1 MPSPRPRL
9 MTHLFHLPAAGR
21 RLMKLILFSVAGC
34 LATTA
39 LAAKAP
45 LPATSDTHW
54 VTTWTASPQPL
65 WAGDF
70 PLPTN
75 VPFNFWNQ
83 TLRQTA
89 RISVG
94 GRSVRIQ
101 LSNDYGATPLVIG
114 AAHLALAGDGA
125 DLVNGTDRAITFS
138 GRRSITIPP
147 GAPALSDPIDL
158 DVAALQRLSVSLY
171 LPQPTAPS
179 TFHWNGRQDAYVVAG
194 DQTANASIK
203 PDATSTSRVFLSAIL
218 VDAPS
223 TTRTVVAIGDS
234 ITDGAGATMDHDTR
248 WPDFLASRLV
258 DKHVAVLNAGI
269 SGARLLQDKMGT
281 NALAR
286 LDRDV
291 LSQPGIASV
300 IVLIGINDIS
310 WNHMAF
316 APADGAADAEQLIAG
331 YRQLIART
339 HARNVR
345 IIGATLTPFEGA
357 LKDTLL
363 LGYYSVDKERVRQ
376 AVNHWIRHGGEF
388 DAVVDFDALLR
399 DPAQPTRLLPAYDS
413 GDHLHPGDAGNKAMA
428 EAVDI
433 PALFHPQ

>member
-1 MPSPRPRL
+1 MHSHTRRFTTHRFFTPNASRRLVRL
-9 MTHLFHLPAAGR
+9 M
-21 RLMKLILFSVAGC
+21 LFSIAGC

-39 LAAKAP
+39 AAAS
-45 LPATSDTHW
+45 LPTTRDAHW
-54 VTTWTASPQPL
+54 ITTWTASPQPL

-75 VPFNFWNQ
+75 VPFNVWNQ

-94 GRSVRIQ
+94 GRRVRIQ
-101 LSNDYGATPLVIG
+101 LSNAYGTTQLVIG

-125 DLVNGTDRAITFS
+125 DIVNGTDRPMTFS
-138 GRRSITIPP
+138 GRRSVTIPP

-158 DVAALQRLSVSLY
+158 GVAALQRVSVSLY
-171 LPQPTAPS
+171 LPLPTAPS
-179 TFHWNGRQDAYVVAG
+179 TFHWDGREAAYLVTG
-194 DQTANASIK
+194 DQTANASIRQES
-203 PDATSTSRVFLSAIL
+203 TLTSRVFLSAIL

-223 TTRTVVAIGDS
+223 ATRTVVALGDS
-234 ITDGAGATMDHDTR
+234 ITDGAGATMDRDTR
-248 WPDFLASRLV
+248 WPDFLAARLA
-258 DKHVAVLNAGI
+258 DNQVAVLNAGI
-269 SGARLLQDKMGT
+269 SGARLLQDKMGD

-291 LSQPGIASV
+291 LSQPGIAAV

-316 APADGAADAEQLIAG
+316 APNDGAADAEQLIAG
-331 YRQLIART
+331 YRQIIARA

-345 IIGATLTPFEGA
+345 VVGATLTPFEGA
-357 LKDTLL
+357 LKDTPLM
-363 LGYYSVDKERVRQ
+363 GYYSADKERVRQ
-376 AVNHWIRHGGEF
+376 TVNDWIRHSGEF
-388 DAVVDFDALLR
+388 DGVVDFDTLLR
-399 DPAQPTRLLPAYDS
+399 DPAHPARLLPAYDS

-428 EAVDI
+428 EAVD
-433 PALFHPQ
+433 LSVLLRRQ